1 MITISVVITSYN
13 QKNYLVEALE
23 SVLAQSWRP
32 LQIIVADDCSKD
44 GSQEVIRSYESRYPD
59 LVTGIYHT
67 QNLGISE
74 NRNSGIKLCTGEY
87 IAILDG
93 DDRYLP
99 DNLEK
104 QISSFQTNSVYG
116 CSYSNVRLINADGIP
131 LGIRDKAPQ
140 PSGYVFPELAQGKF
154 GWLRSM
160 ITHRS
165 HLAKAGNLDKNF
177 PKHDGF
183 ILCLR
188 LATQTQFKYH
198 PEPLAE
204 YRIHPSGDSKT
215 FTQPARIKYLSDVMN
230 EVYRL
235 SVSQP
240 LTEHQFNLIVRAWQF
255 RMLSL
260 TAVNAWKK
268 RAVTKATLLS
278 ISALLTKLNLK
289 HYPPT
294 SLLDHYPR

>member
-1 MITISVVITSYN
+1 MTTTSVVITSYN
-13 QKNYLVEALE
+13 QKNYLVEAVE

-32 LQIIVADDCSKD
+32 LQIIIADDCSKD
-44 GSQEVIRSYESRYPD
+44 GSQEVIRSYESHYPD
-59 LVTGIYHT
+59 LVTGIYHA

-74 NRNSGIKLCTGEY
+74 NRNSGLALCRGEY

-99 DNLEK
+99 DNIEK
-104 QISSFQTNSVYG
+104 QILSLQSNSSYG
-116 CSYSNVRLINADGIP
+116 CSYTNVRLINADGAPI
-131 LGIRDKAPQ
+131 GVRDKAPQ
-140 PSGYVFPELAQGKF
+140 PSGYVFPELARGKL

-160 ITHRS
+160 IIRRDY
-165 HLAKAGNLDKNF
+165 LAKAGNLDKNF

-215 FTQPARIKYLSDVMN
+215 FNQPARIKYLSDVMN

-240 LTEHQFNLIVRAWQF
+240 LTDDQFNLIVRAWQF
-255 RMLSL
+255 RMLRLS
-260 TAVNAWKK
+260 AVYSWKK
-268 RAVTKATLLS
+268 GAVTKAARLS

-289 HYPPT
+289 HNPPT
-294 SLLDHYPR
+294 SMLDHYPR